1 MKLLNPLEMNDW
13 DIKSFFLVILILQIL
28 FLGFFLLSTLGI
40 NIPIIK
46 GIVATIDLIFVPGI
60 LFLRTIRMHKLGSL
74 RSFLFAVGS
83 SLSLIMGMGFLLNVS
98 LINFTAPLTSVNII
112 MTLFTLVILLSI
124 TSYIVDKDYSNPSF
138 IETQD
143 FNSSSIYFSILLVP
157 LVIIGTYCLNYFS
170 LNYLLEIYIL
180 LIPVL
185 VLAVVFDKITPKFYP
200 FIILM
205 ISISLLFHTSLISN
219 YIWGWDI
226 MREYSLANLINTQ
239 SFWNYNTPIT
249 YNAMLST
256 AILPTLFSKTTG
268 LSIVWVY
275 KIIFPLIFSVVP
287 VGVYEISSKLTDKK
301 IGFLSSF
308 FFMSFYVFFIEMF
321 QLPRQQ
327 IAELFLVLTLILML
341 EKKIDYKTTILFIIF
356 SFSIVVSHYATSYI
370 VISIFLLAL
379 LILKGFKYV
388 KYALNKSPIS
398 IIQKLKI
405 MDFSGNV
412 NYRLNSSYM
421 LLFICMAAVWYIYV
435 ASSANFDIFV
445 NISNQ
450 IISNLWN
457 DFLVPSSTQSMY
469 LLTRNETILQNIE
482 TYLNLMAQ
490 FCIFIGIV
498 SIFLKFKKYKF
509 NNMYIAIASAAFLI
523 AIAGLIVPNFASTI
537 NTSRLYHITLIFLAP
552 FCVIGGILLS
562 EKLFRLKSSSK
573 ALKIFT
579 IFIIIFFLF
588 NSKIVYEVADNNAPS
603 PGLNPNYDYSLFNE
617 MEVSGANW
625 LSQYQEKK
633 LYYDAPSLK
642 GTGRETYYYAD
653 GYRIL
658 LLYSLGI
665 DAQAIPQNFN
675 SIPKESYLF
684 LGTKNIKE
692 NEVLFSVPPFVFNY
706 ASSNGLV
713 DNLDKVYDNGGSQ
726 VFW

>member
-327 IAELFLVLTLILML
+327 IAELFLVLTLILP
-341 EKKIDYKTTILFIIF
+341 TLF
-356 SFSIVVSHYATSYI
+356 VVKPL
-370 VISIFLLAL
+370 FD
-379 LILKGFKYV
+379 LI
-388 KYALNKSPIS
+388 
-398 IIQKLKI
+398 
-405 MDFSGNV
+405 
-412 NYRLNSSYM
+412 
-421 LLFICMAAVWYIYV
+421 
-435 ASSANFDIFV
+435 
-445 NISNQ
+445 
-450 IISNLWN
+450 
-457 DFLVPSSTQSMY
+457 
-469 LLTRNETILQNIE
+469 
-482 TYLNLMAQ
+482 
-490 FCIFIGIV
+490 
-498 SIFLKFKKYKF
+498 
-509 NNMYIAIASAAFLI
+509 
-523 AIAGLIVPNFASTI
+523 
-537 NTSRLYHITLIFLAP
+537 
-552 FCVIGGILLS
+552 
-562 EKLFRLKSSSK
+562 
-573 ALKIFT
+573 
-579 IFIIIFFLF
+579 
-588 NSKIVYEVADNNAPS
+588 
-603 PGLNPNYDYSLFNE
+603 
-617 MEVSGANW
+617 
-625 LSQYQEKK
+625 
-633 LYYDAPSLK
+633 
-642 GTGRETYYYAD
+642 
-653 GYRIL
+653 
-658 LLYSLGI
+658 
-665 DAQAIPQNFN
+665 
-675 SIPKESYLF
+675 
-684 LGTKNIKE
+684 
-692 NEVLFSVPPFVFNY
+692 
-706 ASSNGLV
+706 
-713 DNLDKVYDNGGSQ
+713 
-726 VFW
+726 